1 MAGYTTR
8 ADSGE
13 IVFGPDDFLV
23 SVLDT
28 DQTVTNS
35 ASVVT
40 IPQFTIP
47 VGVNERYLLRY
58 GIFFSTTA
66 TGDFKYI
73 VDVPASPTL
82 YRQVSW
88 GQGGGATTLTTPA
101 VATAE
106 GELSVL
112 GTVAEGFLFSNVML
126 VNGTTA
132 GNVLF
137 RFAQATATAAESAI
151 VRAGS
156 FVEIRKF

>member
-23 SVLDT
+23 YVLDT

-58 GIFFSTTA
+58 SIYFTTTA

-73 VDVPASPTL
+73 VDAPASPTL
-82 YRQVSW
+82 YRNASW
-88 GQGGGATTLTTPA
+88 GQGGAATTITSPA

-106 GELSVL
+106 GEVSVL
-112 GTVAEGFLFSNVML
+112 GTGTDGFLLSNVLL
-126 VNGTTA
+126 VNGSTA